1 MRPWLLTV
9 LILVAA
15 GCGYTTGSLLPSK
28 FRTIYVEN
36 FKNSTAFKS
45 ENIQYV
51 PLLEVRTRD
60 AVVNRFLFDGHLR
73 IGKPQTSD
81 LILQGELKG
90 LQRSELRLTENRDVQ
105 EFRINIFVDLTLIDP
120 VDNTVVWSESNFAG
134 EATYFVTGPQAKPE
148 SAAIEDALND
158 LARRVVERTL
168 EDW

>member
-9 LILVAA
+9 LIFAMA

-28 FRTIYVEN
+28 FRSIYVEN
-36 FKNSTAFKS
+36 FKNSTSFKS

-60 AVVNRFLFDGHLR
+60 AVVNRFMFDGNLR
-73 IGKPQTSD
+73 IGKAATSD
-81 LILQGELKG
+81 MVLQGELKG
-90 LQRSELRLTENRDVQ
+90 LERHELRLTENQDVQ
-105 EFRINIFVDLTLIDP
+105 EFRINVYVDLTLWDP
-120 VDNTVVWSESNFAG
+120 VEDKIIWSESNFAG

-158 LARRVVERTL
+158 LARRIVERTL